1 MLVCYSIVLVMHGM
15 GFAFSGYTHYKDQE
29 E

>member
-15 GFAFSGYTHYKDQE
+15 GFAFSGCVRYKGQE